1 MDLVDLPKHEMR
13 NYRWLF
19 SCVDLFSR
27 YTNSIPMKNED
38 DKSALIAFKQI
49 HKQIPDIKSVRTDN
63 GSEFIS
69 TIFKDYLKENNINS
83 FFPLLESHLRMEQLN
98 D

>member
-1 MDLVDLPKHEMR
+1 
-13 NYRWLF
+13 
-19 SCVDLFSR
+19 
-27 YTNSIPMKNED
+27 MKNED

-69 TIFKDYLKENNINS
+69 TIFKDYLKENNIDR
-83 FFPLLESHLRMEQLN
+83 FFRCWKAIFEWSN
-98 D
+98 